1 MIRIVQLLSKK
12 IDVINSTKYGYHTD
26 KIKNYTVY
34 DFILQ
39 KIFSLIQ
46 EDPKNIIIREK
57 YKQMYKNMKEE
68 MVSIVIN
75 ED

>member
-1 MIRIVQLLSKK
+1 MLEKK
-12 IDVINSTKYGYHTD
+12 LQSVDQNKYGGYSI

-46 EDPKNIIIREK
+46 ENPKNIKIRTQYSK
-57 YKQMYKNMKEE
+57 MYKRMKEE